1 MNNLKHT
8 KAIGSD
14 GFKEW
19 LNDTM
24 DKFLS
29 DADSYKILSS
39 MDKGVDSPIVEISY
53 RNEYNQDGN
62 NKRILLCE
70 YGNGSNLWSID
81 FDDSLIDLEPSEI
94 LGFGNYKKEKKSS

>member
-14 GFKEW
+14 GFKRW

-29 DADSYKILSS
+29 DADNYKILSS
-39 MDKGVDSPIVEISY
+39 MDKGVDAPIIEISY
-53 RNEYNQDGN
+53 RNKYSQDGN
-62 NKRILLCE
+62 NLILICE
-70 YGNGSNLWSID
+70 YGSGSNLWSID
-81 FDDSLIDLEPSEI
+81 FDDSLIDLEPSDI
-94 LGFGNYKKEKKSS
+94 LSFKNYKKD